1 MRERKCISKIVVF
14 QRKLTESTKINSL
27 PFAQEDEKFWQK
39 SHLAG
44 RVLLDERKHKNTQ
57 EVKTRQQ
64 RRNTKRIA

>member
-1 MRERKCISKIVVF
+1 MKERQCISKIVF
-14 QRKLTESTKINSL
+14 QRKLTESSKINSL

-39 SHLAG
+39 SNLAG

-64 RRNTKRIA
+64 RQNTKRIA

>member
-1 MRERKCISKIVVF
+1 MREKKCISEIVVF
-14 QRKLTESTKINSL
+14 QRKLTKSSKINSL

-39 SHLAG
+39 SNLAG
-44 RVLLDERKHKNTQ
+44 GVPLDEKNPKKTQ